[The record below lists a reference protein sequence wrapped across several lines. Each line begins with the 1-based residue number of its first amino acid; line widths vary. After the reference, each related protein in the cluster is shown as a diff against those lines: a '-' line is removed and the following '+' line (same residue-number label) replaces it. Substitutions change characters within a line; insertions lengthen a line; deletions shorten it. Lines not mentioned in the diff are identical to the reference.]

1 MIRRGTYRPTH
12 PKLTPTIM
20 CWISTS
26 QPAPGSL
33 GSIKSSSILKPV
45 SDSLR
50 AEAPHGC
57 LISSLMGS
65 SEQCCVDCDESHFA
79 EEDTE
84 VLQVSQVI
92 GSPGSSQLLSRSL
105 PQVGLGDDS
114 VGEVFAVG
122 TWV

>member
-1 MIRRGTYRPTH
+1 
-12 PKLTPTIM
+12 
-20 CWISTS
+20 
-26 QPAPGSL
+26 
-33 GSIKSSSILKPV
+33 
-45 SDSLR
+45 
-50 AEAPHGC
+50 
-57 LISSLMGS
+57 MGS
-65 SEQCCVDCDESHFA
+65 SEQCCVDCDESRFA

-114 VGEVFAVG
+114 GGEVFAAG